1 MTLLNEYYV
10 PGLHI
15 EDRSIDVPLDWT
27 GHEPGH
33 GFDGEPIKLFYR
45 VVTTPEHV
53 HDDLPLLIFLQGG
66 PGGAGP
72 RLLSPQSDG
81 WIEEAT
87 KHFRVILPDQRG
99 TGRSNRVDTHTMTRI
114 AAAHTGTTDAARA
127 QADYLKLFLADSIV
141 RDFEHLRRTEFG
153 GRKWVTMGQ
162 SYGGFLTLTY
172 LSLFPEGINASFTTG
187 GIPHVPADATEV
199 YEHTFPRMA
208 RKTQQFY
215 ERYPQDAAR
224 VAALADTLPTAAE
237 VNEFVATLTDTV
249 LGQLGGTAIE
259 HRLGVIAGMAAHGF
273 PLLPNGDPLTV
284 ERLQCLGSDFGM
296 KPSFERVHWILDD
309 AFTSGD
315 GSVSAET
322 EPGDAPLSDL
332 SDEFLAKVMN
342 ATSSR
347 PLYWPLQEFI
357 YANGELDEPI
367 RWAAQRVRDRHPEFD
382 TGERP
387 LNFTG
392 EAMFPWMFE
401 QEAALR
407 PFRAAMDVLMEDT
420 HFGVIYDEERL
431 AGNEVPLQA
440 GVYFDDMYVD
450 SGMQLDTLSRIGNS
464 HYWVTNE
471 FEHDGLHGS
480 VVFRHLWQEAL
491 DRGDLETLF

>member
-33 GFDGEPIKLFYR
+33 GFDSEPIKLFYR

-114 AAAHTGTTDAARA
+114 AAAHADDNTSATSAARA

-208 RKTQQFY
+208 RKTRQFY

-322 EPGDAPLSDL
+322 EPGDASLSDL

-357 YANGELDEPI
+357 YANGELGEPI

-407 PFRAAMDVLMEDT
+407 PFRAAMDVLME
-420 HFGVIYDEERL
+420 E
-431 AGNEVPLQA
+431 
-440 GVYFDDMYVD
+440 
-450 SGMQLDTLSRIGNS
+450 IGRA
-464 HYWVTNE
+464 HV
-471 FEHDGLHGS
+471 
-480 VVFRHLWQEAL
+480 
-491 DRGDLETLF
+491 